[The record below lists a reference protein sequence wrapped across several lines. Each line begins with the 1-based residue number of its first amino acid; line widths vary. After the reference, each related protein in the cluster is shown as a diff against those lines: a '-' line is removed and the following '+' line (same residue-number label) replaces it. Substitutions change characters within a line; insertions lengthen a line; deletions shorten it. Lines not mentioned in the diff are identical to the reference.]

1 MEHVSGAILARIQCM
16 CIVVMKLKLQ
26 LTVVLTLAQTISS
39 KGMVDGF
46 EEQVDIQDH
55 AVA

>member
-1 MEHVSGAILARIQCM
+1 MECVTGAVLARLQCV
-16 CIVVMKLKLQ
+16 CIVVKRKLQ

-55 AVA
+55 AVP